1 MADSPTPN
9 IDPFY
14 MYVAV
19 GALVL
24 LILVLTALG
33 IMMTYL
39 QSTTPF
45 PPTQNS
51 CPDYW
56 DASASNPDLCKFPL
70 KGNTNNGGIDGIEKR
85 EKDANGNQYINAS
98 SGTADSWHTKLKL
111 QTDDTPPKYFNIAD
125 ASAKN
130 ETRYAYIQLN
140 NIDSG
145 WSALYPGKTVRCA
158 QQAWAIENGLVWDGV
173 TNYNG
178 CG

>member
-14 MYVAV
+14 MYVSV

-24 LILVLTALG
+24 LIIVLTALG

-39 QSTTPF
+39 QSTTSF

-70 KGNTNNGGIDGIEKR
+70 KGGKNVGEIEKYS
-85 EKDANGNQYINAS
+85 ENGYINAS

-111 QTDDTPPKYFNIAD
+111 QTDDTPPIVFDTTK
-125 ASAKN
+125 KN
-130 ETRYAYIQLN
+130 LTKYAYIQLN
-140 NIDSG
+140 NNDSG
-145 WSALYPGKTVRCA
+145 WSSLYPGKTARCA

-178 CG
+178 CD